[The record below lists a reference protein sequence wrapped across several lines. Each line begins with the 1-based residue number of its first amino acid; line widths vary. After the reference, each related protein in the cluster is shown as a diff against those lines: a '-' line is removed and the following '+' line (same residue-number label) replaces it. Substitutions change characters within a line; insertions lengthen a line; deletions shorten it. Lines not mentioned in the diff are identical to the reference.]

1 MITEKELKE
10 CELVHDHGGIG
21 WVMVEN
27 LDKDYCRVSGM
38 SDKEV
43 GTQAF
48 LAWKKKLKPM
58 KYPVDKLNP
67 NAPTGP
73 ILLKHKPAK
82 ALDALT
88 AMRNALLSGSKKVV
102 QTHIVNA

>member
-27 LDKDYCRVSGM
+27 LDSEWCRITGLSL
-38 SDKEV
+38 DAV
-43 GTQAF
+43 GKQAF
-48 LAWKKKLKPM
+48 LAWKKKLHPM
-58 KYPVDKLNP
+58 TKVVNDVRITCYVRDRDPR
-67 NAPTGP
+67 
-73 ILLKHKPAK
+73 

-88 AMRNALLSGSKKVV
+88 AMRNALLSGTKKVV
-102 QTHIVNA
+102 ATHIVNA